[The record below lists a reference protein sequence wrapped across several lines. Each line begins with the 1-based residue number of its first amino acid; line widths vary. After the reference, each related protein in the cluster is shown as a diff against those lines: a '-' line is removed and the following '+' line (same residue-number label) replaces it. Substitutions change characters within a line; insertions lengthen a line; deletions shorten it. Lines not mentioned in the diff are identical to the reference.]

1 MRATRFIKPKE
12 RGYMKENLV
21 PEITN
26 LVVLSE
32 SEAATRLGVS
42 RMTLQ
47 RARNRGEIVFSKI
60 GRRVIYK
67 TSSLLAFLARF
78 ERNNSQQPEGN

>member
-1 MRATRFIKPKE
+1 
-12 RGYMKENLV
+12 MKENLRT
-21 PEITN
+21 ETTN
-26 LVVLSE
+26 LDVLSE

-47 RARNRGEIVFSKI
+47 RARKRGEIVFSKV
-60 GRRVIYK
+60 GRRVLYK